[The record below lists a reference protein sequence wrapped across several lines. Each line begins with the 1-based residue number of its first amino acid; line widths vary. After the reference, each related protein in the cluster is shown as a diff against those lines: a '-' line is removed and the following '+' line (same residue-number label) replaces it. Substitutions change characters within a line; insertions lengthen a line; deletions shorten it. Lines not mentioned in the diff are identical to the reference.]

1 MSLEILIYNNGQGTT
16 GSLTPSLDQAFRD
29 QKIRTRVINPS
40 HIQEGILQ
48 PSAAKKMLVIPGI
61 AGETC
66 NYSDELD
73 ITALESIRHFAAEGG
88 IILSI
93 CAGSYFLSRQTIYSP
108 SWGPH
113 KERKSLAPLFNGI
126 AHGPISNFAI
136 APGSEPRFGHVVV
149 VPVNYQDLNKQW
161 RNAGVCYGNGPGLYP
176 DPHESGFE
184 VLAYFANKDAGN
196 GPAAMLRKQIGE
208 GALYMSSVLPEIGY
222 QAVANN
228 AGLESARALM
238 AALEPHETQRQDL
251 WITLIGRIKKD
262 LKL

>member
-16 GSLTPSLDQAFRD
+16 GSLTPSLDQAFND
-29 QKIRTRVINPS
+29 HKVKTTVINAS
-40 HIQEGILQ
+40 HIQGDILQ
-48 PSAAKKMLVIPGI
+48 PSAARKMLVIPGI

-73 ITALESIRHFAAEGG
+73 ATALESIRNFAAEGG

-113 KERKSLAPLFNGI
+113 KERKSLAPLFNGV
-126 AHGPISNFAI
+126 AHGPISYFAT
-136 APGSEPRFGHVVV
+136 APGAEPRFGHVVV
-149 VPVNYQDLNKQW
+149 VPVNYKDLSNQW
-161 RNAGVCYGNGPGLYP
+161 RKAGVCYGNGPGLYP
-176 DPHESGFE
+176 DRDESGFE
-184 VLAYFANKDAGN
+184 VLAHFVNKDAGN
-196 GPAAMLRKQIGE
+196 GPAAILRKQIGE

-228 AGLESARALM
+228 AGLESALTLM
-238 AALEPHETQRQDL
+238 AALKPHETQRQDL
-251 WITLIGRIKKD
+251 WITLTGRIKKD